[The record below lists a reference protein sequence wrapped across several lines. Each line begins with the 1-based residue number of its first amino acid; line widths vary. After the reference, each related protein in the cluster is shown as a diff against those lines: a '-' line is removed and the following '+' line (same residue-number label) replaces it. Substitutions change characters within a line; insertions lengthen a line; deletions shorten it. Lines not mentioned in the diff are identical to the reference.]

1 MIANLF
7 NSMKKELTV
16 FLLSIIIAISII
28 MISHTVL
35 KTALDNKKTQET
47 FLENTKQRYYTAI
60 QRQHILEK
68 FEEKFITLKN
78 IGIASNEDRLNWV
91 DAISSIA
98 LNHKIP
104 YLKYTVDK
112 QEKIKS
118 NNLSSRYPD
127 IDIFKSTMKLDMQL
141 LHEGDLFTILN
152 NLDKTAKGLFDVQ
165 NCSIAGN
172 TDQNKSLLDKDTDKN
187 FAAVCVLNWY
197 TMQKK
202 TKALPTRRNPN
213 V

>member
-1 MIANLF
+1 MIANFF

-28 MISHTVL
+28 VISHTVL
-35 KTALDNKKTQET
+35 ETALDNKKTQET

-60 QRQHILEK
+60 QRRQILEK
-68 FEEKFITLKN
+68 FEESFITLEN
-78 IGIASNEDRLNWV
+78 SGIAGNEDRLNWV
-91 DAISSIA
+91 DAISAIA

-104 YLKYTVDK
+104 NLKYTIDK
-112 QEKIKS
+112 QIKIKS

-127 IDIFKSTMKLDMQL
+127 IDIFKSTMNLNMQL

-152 NLDKTAKGLFDVQ
+152 NLDIYAKGLFDVQ
-165 NCSIAGN
+165 NCSIARN
-172 TDQNKSLLDKDTDKN
+172 TAQNKSLPDKDTDEN
-187 FAAVCVLNWY
+187 FSAVCVLNWY
-197 TMQKK
+197 TMKK
-202 TKALPTRRNPN
+202 KIRVLPTRRNPN